1 MSINIYK
8 YDTITIGVAMVFLAA
23 EPDEYFY
30 KIRLES
36 IQFAVVAQFV
46 VGLIATNSQPAG

>member
-1 MSINIYK
+1 MSINFYK
-8 YDTITIGVAMVFLAA
+8 YDTITIRVAMVFLAA

-46 VGLIATNSQPAG
+46 VGLMW